1 MLMRS
6 VRRSRLV
13 ESKLNKIYGVTM
25 IDKLVLTVTPI
36 FSIPPRGAAAV
47 EIWMYQVARRTKTTK
62 QNRLY

>member
-1 MLMRS
+1 MQFVDNRAMRT
-6 VRRSRLV
+6 VLRV
-13 ESKLNKIYGVTM
+13 
-25 IDKLVLTVTPI
+25 VLTVTPI